1 MNMNTAVSAIIPT
14 YNGEKYLMAAVESVI
29 VQTLPPLELIIVDD
43 GSKEL
48 QENILNGIHAPFPII
63 FIRQTNAGQSAARNA
78 GVKAANGQLIAFLD
92 QDDNWYPRHLE
103 GLIKPFLEDQNKN
116 IGLVYSN
123 LDRIEEDGT
132 IAQHRLLDH
141 AGGPHPKKQLVDFLR
156 YDLMILP
163 SASLIRKSAF
173 ESINGFDPRFRGY
186 EDDDLFLR
194 LFMQGW
200 QHLYISEPLSQ
211 WRINPFSCSF
221 TEQMDISR
229 DIYMQKLLSA
239 FPDEPDKNYYPSRDL
254 IRPRFSAARL
264 AAKTNTAYMK
274 LVKSHKYMFL
284 RPLRGILPTKFKKI
298 LFTFFVRI
306 ATLFQRR

>member
-1 MNMNTAVSAIIPT
+1 MNYKITSIIPA
-14 YNGEKYLMAAVESVI
+14 YNGEKYLRAAVDSVI
-29 VQTLPPLELIIVDD
+29 AQTLSVLELIVVDD
-43 GSKEL
+43 GSIES
-48 QENILNGIHAPFPII
+48 QENILKGVNAPFPII
-63 FIRQTNAGQSAARNA
+63 FIRQENAGQSAARNA
-78 GVKAANGQLIAFLD
+78 GVKAANGEFIAFLD

-103 GLIKPFLEDQNKN
+103 ELIKPFLEDENQN

-123 LDRIEEDGT
+123 LDRTEEDGT
-132 IAQHRLLDH
+132 IAEHRLLDH

-156 YDLMILP
+156 YDLIILP

-194 LFMQGW
+194 LFMHGW
-200 QHLYISEPLSQ
+200 QHIYINEPLSQ
-211 WRINPFSCSF
+211 WRINSLSCSF

-229 DIYMQKLLSA
+229 DIYMQKLLST

-274 LVKSHKYMFL
+274 LVKSHKYML
-284 RPLRGILPTKFKKI
+284 LKPLRWILPKKFKII
-298 LFTFFVRI
+298 LFTSFVRI
-306 ATLFQRR
+306 ATRFQRR